1 MTNGWGAAVAA
12 LGRFFIW
19 GKEVLSVK
27 KRKNLGCMIKGT
39 KERGAWAELYFMVL
53 AMSRGLRVSNPYGG
67 FAPYDVG
74 VESTGA
80 ILRVQ
85 VKCTM
90 YEYQEGSYSMSIN
103 VKDGSTGRRRGYAR
117 GTVDFFA
124 VYIIPTDDWYILPY
138 EVIGDRDA
146 NVFFRPGCKRQKYE
160 KYREAWHL
168 LLEACRAQPVGRL
181 TFTLAATT
189 QPRKLFTTEAQ
200 RRGEKQ
206 KGNGSDGDSLCVSVV
221 RILLLRAVT
230 AEERSNLCGRGLAG
244 LS

>member
-1 MTNGWGAAVAA
+1 MAA

-168 LLEACRAQPVGRL
+168 LLEACKG
-181 TFTLAATT
+181 AAGGPIDIHACCDDAAEETVHHGGT
-189 QPRKLFTTEAQ
+189 ETRRKA
-200 RRGEKQ
+200 
-206 KGNGSDGDSLCVSVV
+206 KGKRKRWGFSLC
-221 RILLLRAVT
+221 
-230 AEERSNLCGRGLAG
+230 LCGEDSSSSG
-244 LS
+244 SYC

>member
-1 MTNGWGAAVAA
+1 
-12 LGRFFIW
+12 
-19 GKEVLSVK
+19 VK

-53 AMSRGLRVSNPYGG
+53 AMSQGLRVSSPYGG

-74 VESTGA
+74 VESSGA

-90 YEYQEGSYSMSIN
+90 YQTCEGAYSMSIN
-103 VKDGSTGRRRGYAR
+103 VKNGSRGRRGYAR

-146 NVFFRPGCKRQKYE
+146 NVYLRPGSKEQKYE

-168 LLEACRAQPVGRL
+168 LLEACKGAGPVDIHGCC
-181 TFTLAATT
+181 
-189 QPRKLFTTEAQ
+189 E
-200 RRGEKQ
+200 E
-206 KGNGSDGDSLCVSVV
+206 
-221 RILLLRAVT
+221 T
-230 AEERSNLCGRGLAG
+230 AEESALPQRHRDTEESVRNAAILTVSLW
-244 LS
+244 